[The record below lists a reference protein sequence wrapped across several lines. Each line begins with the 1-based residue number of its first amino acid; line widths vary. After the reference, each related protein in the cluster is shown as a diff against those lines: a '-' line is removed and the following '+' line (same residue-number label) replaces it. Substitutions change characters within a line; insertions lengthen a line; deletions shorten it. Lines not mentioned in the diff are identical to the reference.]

1 MSVKEFKARFDE
13 VSKEEVDINDM
24 NEFEEKVLKL
34 EEDIAYEIGGGSP
47 HEESQMQAL
56 LKKIKNLKEEHDF
69 YDAEAELDNMFPN
82 RHDDDFDEEST
93 SYDSVFGKD

>member
-1 MSVKEFKARFDE
+1 MSVKDFKARLDE
-13 VSKEEVDINDM
+13 ISKEEIDISDM

-34 EEDIAYEIGGGSP
+34 EEDIAYEIGGDSP
-47 HEESQMQAL
+47 NEGNQMQAL
-56 LKKIKNLKEEHDF
+56 LKKIKNLKKGHDF